1 MSLARCRYPLRFAFK
16 LMFLF
21 GWKSFKERRACQ
33 LIPPEGSIISL
44 SINFG
49 TINLQRDDA
58 KCMATKSERNGIWYE
73 ILNVIANPLT
83 SKIWKIYYQVR
94 WDGFKIY
101 AFLEA
106 SISQIHKIAGIIFS
120 LGLFFL
126 AKRRDF
132 EFELRQ
138 SICRTKKN

>member
-83 SKIWKIYYQVR
+83 SKIRKIYYQVR
-94 WDGFKIY
+94 WDDFKLF

-106 SISQIHKIAGIIFS
+106 SISQNCWNNLFIRLIFPCKT
-120 LGLFFL
+120 
-126 AKRRDF
+126 KRF
-132 EFELRQ
+132 WIWAQANALSNQ
-138 SICRTKKN
+138 KKLVM